1 MSDPRI
7 HDLDRR
13 IKACME
19 KHGLTERDLLLVHV
33 RRHLLSNDIVSAVQA
48 MPVRFLYDIAYG
60 WKVRLEP

>member
-33 RRHLLSNDIVSAVQA
+33 RRHLLSNDIVSAAQA
-48 MPVRFLYDIAYG
+48 MPARFLYDIAYG
-60 WKVRLEP
+60 WKVRIEP

>member
-7 HDLDRR
+7 QDLDRR

-33 RRHLLSNDIVSAVQA
+33 RRHLLSKDIVSAVQA

-60 WKVRLEP
+60 WKVSLK

>member
-60 WKVRLEP
+60 WGVSLK